1 MRVYFFVYPTFLQF
15 YVKRFFYS
23 QIKEGKDMKKE
34 EFKSSLILDIL
45 PILAIII
52 MGEISILQ
60 WKTGV
65 VPPILAG
72 ILVAEII
79 AYMREYNLKFIE
91 DAMGSGVKRVFPA
104 LLTVI
109 LVGLIVSSWII
120 GGIIPSMVYWG
131 FKIIDF
137 NNFIPIVMSVTS
149 IVAII
154 TGTSFTSIGTIGVS
168 FIIIARQV
176 GIPLEITAGAIVSGA
191 FLGDKMSP
199 LSDTTNISAALG
211 KTDLF
216 EHIQYMLMDTIPAFI
231 ISMLG
236 FKIIGSSIS
245 LENVDMSGIN
255 SFLLEL
261 ENTFNVTPFL
271 FIVPL
276 IVIILGIKRFPSTL
290 VLFSSV
296 IMGILSSFVFQNFK
310 AIDIMKSTIMG
321 VNQKFSNPAITKLFA
336 RGGIN
341 EVSSTVITIIFI
353 GCLIGIIN
361 ECGAFEN
368 LLLKIQK
375 GIKNFR
381 QLTVS
386 VFMVSLG
393 VGFVTGAQLLAI
405 ILPISI
411 FLPLFEKF
419 GLKNKNITRIVE
431 ATGTVGI
438 TLVPWSVPGIF
449 IASTLGVEMGKVVP
463 YLFFPIS
470 VMAIN
475 LFLNVTGIGVSRLEN
490 KKELKK
496 YAGVFSIFNR

>member
-1 MRVYFFVYPTFLQF
+1 MEERL
-15 YVKRFFYS
+15 
-23 QIKEGKDMKKE
+23 KK
-34 EFKSSLILDIL
+34 SIVLDIL
-45 PILAIII
+45 PILSIII

-65 VPPILAG
+65 ILPILSG
-72 ILVAEII
+72 ILVAGLIAHIRGYSLNEI
-79 AYMREYNLKFIE
+79 EN
-91 DAMGSGVKRVFPA
+91 AMGNGLKRVFPA

-131 FKIIDF
+131 FKIINF
-137 NNFIPIVMSVTS
+137 ENFIPIVMLVTS

-168 FIIIARQV
+168 FIIIANQV

-199 LSDTTNISAALG
+199 LSDTTNISANLG

-216 EHIQYMLMDTIPAFI
+216 EHIQYMLIDTIQAFI
-231 ISMLG
+231 ISLIA
-236 FKIIGSSIS
+236 FKIVGNNIHIGA
-245 LENVDMSGIN
+245 VDMSQIDN
-255 SFLLEL
+255 FLIEL
-261 ENTFNVTPFL
+261 ESVFNVTPL
-271 FIVPL
+271 LLGIPL
-276 IVIILGIKRFPSTL
+276 LVIILGMKKLPSII

-296 IMGILSSFVFQNFK
+296 IMGVLSSFVFQNFK
-310 AIDIMKSTIMG
+310 AIDIMKSTIFG
-321 VNQKFSNPAITKLFA
+321 VNQKFNDISMTKLFG

-353 GCLIGIIN
+353 GCLVGIIN
-361 ECGAFEN
+361 ECESFKN
-368 LLLKIQK
+368 LLHKIQE
-375 GIKNFR
+375 GIKGSK
-381 QLTVS
+381 QLCVTV
-386 VFMVSLG
+386 FAVSLG
-393 VGFVTGAQLLAI
+393 IGFVTGAQLLAI

-449 IASTLGVEMGKVVP
+449 IANTLGVEMNRVIP
-463 YLFFPIS
+463 YLFFPIT
-470 VMAIN
+470 VMAVN
-475 LFLNVTGIGVSRLEN
+475 LLLNITGIGVSKIEN
-490 KKELKK
+490 RRSTGK
-496 YAGVFSIFNR
+496 YVKIFNMSK

>member
-1 MRVYFFVYPTFLQF
+1 MRE
-15 YVKRFFYS
+15 KA
-23 QIKEGKDMKKE
+23 
-34 EFKSSLILDIL
+34 KSSLWLDIF
-45 PILAIII
+45 PIAVIIL
-52 MGEISILQ
+52 MGEVSILQ
-60 WKTGV
+60 WRTGV

-72 ILVAEII
+72 ILAAGIVAH
-79 AYMREYNLKFIE
+79 MRGEQLKDIE

-131 FKIIDF
+131 FKVIDF
-137 NNFIPIVMSVTS
+137 RNFVPIVMGITS
-149 IVAII
+149 AVAII

-199 LSDTTNISAALG
+199 LSDTTNIAAALG

-216 EHIQYMLMDTIPAFI
+216 EHIQYMLIDTIPAFV
-231 ISMLG
+231 ISMIG
-236 FKIIGSSIS
+236 FKIVGNSIPV
-245 LENVDMSGIN
+245 ENIDMSQIN
-255 SFLLEL
+255 GFLSEM
-261 ENTFNVTPFL
+261 ESVFNISPIL
-271 FIVPL
+271 LAVPL
-276 IVIILGIKRFPSTL
+276 IVIILGIKKVPSNI

-296 IMGILSSFVFQNFK
+296 IMGIVSSFIFQNFK
-310 AIDIMKSTIMG
+310 AVDIMRSTILG
-321 VNQKFSNPAITKLFA
+321 VNQKFNDPAVTKLFA
-336 RGGIN
+336 RGGIG

-353 GCLIGIIN
+353 GCLVGIIN
-361 ECGAFEN
+361 ECHSFDN
-368 LLLKIQK
+368 LLNKIQS
-375 GIKNFR
+375 GIKSSK
-381 QLTVS
+381 QLTVA
-386 VFMVSLG
+386 VFMVSVG

-449 IASTLGVEMGKVVP
+449 IAGTLGVDMAKVIP

-475 LFLNVTGIGVSRLEN
+475 LLLNITGIGVSKIESE
-490 KKELKK
+490 KKVKNRT
-496 YAGVFSIFNR
+496 AVFNMFK

>member
-1 MRVYFFVYPTFLQF
+1 MNEKV
-15 YVKRFFYS
+15 
-23 QIKEGKDMKKE
+23 
-34 EFKSSLILDIL
+34 KSSVLLDIL
-45 PILAIII
+45 PILFIVVF
-52 MGEISILQ
+52 GEISIIQ

-65 VPPILAG
+65 VPPILVG
-72 ILVAEII
+72 VIVSGII
-79 AYMREYNLKFIE
+79 AFARGEKLQTIE
-91 DAMGSGVKRVFPA
+91 DAMGTGVKRVFPA

-120 GGIIPSMVYWG
+120 GGIIPTMVYWG
-131 FKIIDF
+131 FKVIDF
-137 NNFIPIVMSVTS
+137 ENFIPIVMAITS
-149 IVAII
+149 AVAII

-168 FIIIARQV
+168 FIIIAKQV

-199 LSDTTNISAALG
+199 LSDTTNIAAALG

-216 EHIQYMLMDTIPAFI
+216 EHIKYMLIDTIPAFI
-231 ISMLG
+231 ISMIG
-236 FKIIGSSIS
+236 YKIVGDQIAVGTI
-245 LENVDMSGIN
+245 DMGGIN
-255 SFLLEL
+255 AFLGEM
-261 ENTFNVTPFL
+261 ESVFNVNPVL
-271 FIVPL
+271 LLVPL
-276 IVIILGIKRFPSTL
+276 IVIILGIKKIPSNI

-296 IMGILSSFVFQNFK
+296 IMGIASSFIFQNFK
-310 AIDIMKSTIMG
+310 TVDIMRNTILG
-321 VNQKFSNPAITKLFA
+321 VSQKFNDPAVTRLFA
-336 RGGIN
+336 RGGMGEI
-341 EVSSTVITIIFI
+341 SGTVIIIIFI

-361 ECGAFEN
+361 ECHAFDN
-368 LLLKIQK
+368 LLNKIQK
-375 GIKNFR
+375 GIKGPK
-381 QLTVS
+381 QLTATVFLVS
-386 VFMVSLG
+386 VG

-449 IASTLGVEMGKVVP
+449 IAKTLGVDMVKVVP

-475 LFLNVTGIGVSRLEN
+475 FLLNITGIGVSRIEPAEP
-490 KKELKK
+490 KEAK
-496 YAGVFSIFNR
+496 

>member
-1 MRVYFFVYPTFLQF
+1 MQKRGEMKMRE
-15 YVKRFFYS
+15 RF
-23 QIKEGKDMKKE
+23 KN
-34 EFKSSLILDIL
+34 SLILDIL
-45 PILAIII
+45 PIIFIIVF
-52 MGEISILQ
+52 GEISILQ
-60 WKTGV
+60 WRTGV

-72 ILVAEII
+72 VVVSGTI
-79 AYMREYNLKFIE
+79 AFMRGETLRNIE

-131 FKIIDF
+131 FKVIDF
-137 NNFIPIVMSVTS
+137 RFFVPIVMAMTGA
-149 IVAII
+149 VAII

-168 FIIIARQV
+168 FIIIAKQV

-231 ISMLG
+231 IAMIG
-236 FKIIGSSIS
+236 FTIVGNNIAV
-245 LENVDMSGIN
+245 ENIN
-255 SFLLEL
+255 MDNINGFLTEM
-261 ENTFNVTPFL
+261 ETVFNVTSAL
-271 FIVPL
+271 LLIPL
-276 IVIILGIKRFPSTL
+276 AVIILGIKKIPSNI

-296 IMGILSSFVFQNFK
+296 IMGVLSSFVFQNFK
-310 AIDIMKSTIMG
+310 TVDIMRSTILG
-321 VNQKFSNPAITKLFA
+321 VNQKFNDPSVTKLFA
-336 RGGIN
+336 RGGMN
-341 EVSSTVITIIFI
+341 EVSGTVIIIIFI
-353 GCLIGIIN
+353 GCLVGIIN
-361 ECGAFEN
+361 ECHSFDN
-368 LLLKIQK
+368 LLNKIQQ
-375 GIKNFR
+375 GIKSSR
-381 QLTVS
+381 QLTVT
-386 VFMVSLG
+386 VFLVSLG

-419 GLKNKNITRIVE
+419 NLKNKNITRIVE

-449 IASTLGVEMGKVVP
+449 IAGTLGVDMAKVIP
-463 YLFFPIS
+463 YLFFPIALLA
-470 VMAIN
+470 VN
-475 LFLNVTGIGVSRLEN
+475 LFFNITEIGTSKLDNEDKEERKV
-490 KKELKK
+490 KK
-496 YAGVFSIFNR
+496 GSIIFNIFSR

>member
-1 MRVYFFVYPTFLQF
+1 MRE
-15 YVKRFFYS
+15 KA
-23 QIKEGKDMKKE
+23 
-34 EFKSSLILDIL
+34 KSSLWLDIF
-45 PILAIII
+45 PIAVIIL
-52 MGEISILQ
+52 MGEVSILQ
-60 WKTGV
+60 WRTGV

-72 ILVAEII
+72 ILAAGIVAH
-79 AYMREYNLKFIE
+79 MRGEQLKDIE

-131 FKIIDF
+131 FKVIDF
-137 NNFIPIVMSVTS
+137 RNFVPIVMGITS
-149 IVAII
+149 AVAII

-199 LSDTTNISAALG
+199 LSDTTNIAAALG

-216 EHIQYMLMDTIPAFI
+216 EHIQYMLIDTIPAFV
-231 ISMLG
+231 ISMIG
-236 FKIIGSSIS
+236 FKIVGNSIPV
-245 LENVDMSGIN
+245 ENIDMSQIN
-255 SFLLEL
+255 GFLNEM
-261 ENTFNVTPFL
+261 ESVFNISPIL
-271 FIVPL
+271 LAVPL
-276 IVIILGIKRFPSTL
+276 IVIILGIKKVPSNI

-296 IMGILSSFVFQNFK
+296 IMGIVSSFIFQNFK
-310 AIDIMKSTIMG
+310 AVDIMRSTILG
-321 VNQKFSNPAITKLFA
+321 VNQKFNDPAVTKLFA
-336 RGGIN
+336 RGGIG

-353 GCLIGIIN
+353 GCLVGIIN
-361 ECGAFEN
+361 ECHSFDN
-368 LLLKIQK
+368 LLNKIQS
-375 GIKNFR
+375 GIKSSK
-381 QLTVS
+381 QLTVA
-386 VFMVSLG
+386 VFMVSVG

-449 IASTLGVEMGKVVP
+449 IAGTLGVDMAKVIP

-475 LFLNVTGIGVSRLEN
+475 LLLNITGIGVSKIESE
-490 KKELKK
+490 KKVKNRT
-496 YAGVFSIFNR
+496 AVFNMFK

>member
-1 MRVYFFVYPTFLQF
+1 ME
-15 YVKRFFYS
+15 
-23 QIKEGKDMKKE
+23 KEKL
-34 EFKSSLILDIL
+34 KSNLILDIL

-65 VPPILAG
+65 VPPILVG
-72 ILVAEII
+72 ILVAGII
-79 AYMREYNLKFIE
+79 AHMRGYNLKFIE

-137 NNFIPIVMSVTS
+137 NNFIPIVMGVTS

-168 FIIIARQV
+168 FIIIAKQV

-199 LSDTTNISAALG
+199 LSDTTNIAAALG

-216 EHIQYMLMDTIPAFI
+216 EHIQYMLIDTIPAFI
-231 ISMLG
+231 VSMIG
-236 FKIIGSSIS
+236 FKIIGNSIS
-245 LENVDMSGIN
+245 LETVDMSGIN
-255 SFLLEL
+255 GFLMEL
-261 ENTFNVTPFL
+261 ENIFNITPFL

-276 IVIILGIKRFPSTL
+276 IVIILGIKKIPSTL

-296 IMGILSSFVFQNFK
+296 IMGILSSFIFQNFK
-310 AIDIMKSTIMG
+310 AIDIMKSTILG
-321 VNQKFSNPAITKLFA
+321 VNQKFNNPAITKLFA

-368 LLLKIQK
+368 LLNKIQR

-386 VFMVSLG
+386 VFMISLG
-393 VGFVTGAQLLAI
+393 IGFVTGAQLLAI

-470 VMAIN
+470 VMLIN
-475 LFLNVTGIGVSRLEN
+475 LFLNITGIGISRIEN
-490 KKELKK
+490 KKESKK
-496 YAGVFSIFNR
+496 YVGVFSIFHR

>member
-1 MRVYFFVYPTFLQF
+1 MRE
-15 YVKRFFYS
+15 KA
-23 QIKEGKDMKKE
+23 
-34 EFKSSLILDIL
+34 KSSLLLDIL
-45 PILAIII
+45 PIAVIII
-52 MGEISILQ
+52 MGEVSILQ
-60 WKTGV
+60 WRTGV

-72 ILVAEII
+72 ILAAGI
-79 AYMREYNLKFIE
+79 AAHMRGEQLKDIE

-131 FKIIDF
+131 FKVIDF
-137 NNFIPIVMSVTS
+137 RNFIPIVMGITS
-149 IVAII
+149 AVAII
-154 TGTSFTSIGTIGVS
+154 TGTSFTSIGTVGVS

-199 LSDTTNISAALG
+199 LSDTTNIAAALG

-216 EHIQYMLMDTIPAFI
+216 EHIQYMLIDTIPAFV
-231 ISMLG
+231 ISMIG
-236 FKIIGSSIS
+236 FKLVGNSIPV
-245 LENVDMSGIN
+245 ENIDMSGIN
-255 SFLLEL
+255 SFLGEM
-261 ENTFNVTPFL
+261 ENVFNVSPL
-271 FIVPL
+271 LLAVPL
-276 IVIILGIKRFPSTL
+276 IVIILGIKKVPSNI

-296 IMGILSSFVFQNFK
+296 VMGIISSFIFQNFK
-310 AIDIMKSTIMG
+310 AVDIMRSTILG
-321 VNQKFSNPAITKLFA
+321 VNQKFNDPAVTKLFA
-336 RGGIN
+336 RGGIG

-353 GCLIGIIN
+353 GCLVGIIN
-361 ECGAFEN
+361 ECHSFDN
-368 LLLKIQK
+368 LLNKVQS
-375 GIKNFR
+375 GIKSSK
-381 QLTVS
+381 QLTVA
-386 VFMVSLG
+386 VFMVSVG

-405 ILPISI
+405 ILPITI

-449 IASTLGVEMGKVVP
+449 IAGTLGVDMVKVIP

-470 VMAIN
+470 VMAVN
-475 LFLNVTGIGVSRLEN
+475 LLLNITGLGVSKLEPE
-490 KKELKK
+490 KKIGK
-496 YAGVFSIFNR
+496 SIAAFNIFK

>member
-1 MRVYFFVYPTFLQF
+1 
-15 YVKRFFYS
+15 
-23 QIKEGKDMKKE
+23 MKKNLKE
-34 EFKSSLILDIL
+34 SVILDIL
-45 PILAIII
+45 PILSIII

-65 VPPILAG
+65 ILPILSG
-72 ILVAEII
+72 ILVAGII
-79 AYMREYNLKFIE
+79 AYIRGYSLNEIE
-91 DAMGSGVKRVFPA
+91 IAMGDGLKRVFPA

-120 GGIIPSMVYWG
+120 GGIIPTMVYWG
-131 FKIIDF
+131 FKIINF
-137 NNFIPIVMSVTS
+137 ENFIPIVMLVTS

-168 FIIIARQV
+168 FIIIAKQV

-199 LSDTTNISAALG
+199 LSDTTNIAANLG

-216 EHIQYMLMDTIPAFI
+216 EHIQYMLIDTIPAFL
-231 ISMLG
+231 ISMVG
-236 FKIIGSSIS
+236 FKIVGDKIPI
-245 LENVDMSGIN
+245 ERADMTQIN
-255 SFLLEL
+255 AFLLEL
-261 ENTFNVTPFL
+261 KNIFNVTPIL

-276 IVIILGIKRFPSTL
+276 MIIILGMKKIPSII

-296 IMGILSSFVFQNFK
+296 IMGVLSSLIFQNFK
-310 AIDIMKSTIMG
+310 AIDIMKSTIFG
-321 VNQKFSNPAITKLFA
+321 VNQKFNDLAMTKLFG

-353 GCLIGIIN
+353 GCLVGIIN
-361 ECGAFEN
+361 ECDSFKN
-368 LLLKIQK
+368 LLNKVQI
-375 GIKNFR
+375 GIKSSR
-381 QLTVS
+381 QLCVS
-386 VFMVSLG
+386 VFIVSLG
-393 VGFVTGAQLLAI
+393 IGFVTGAQLLAI

-411 FLPLFEKF
+411 FLPLFERF

-449 IASTLGVEMGKVVP
+449 IASTLGIEMSKVIP
-463 YLFFPIS
+463 YLFFPIT
-470 VMAIN
+470 VMLIN
-475 LFLNVTGIGVSRLEN
+475 LLLNITGIGVSEIKN
-490 KKELKK
+490 KMDVKKCINIFELRGEK
-496 YAGVFSIFNR
+496 